1 LLDECHPAPKFTK
14 KVELVVPRKT
24 PVDDAVILL
33 AHFIRGANHDEW
45 AAGGAGA
52 GEINSEVILNAEVGS
67 AALDPAVGAPPQ
79 DEAP

>member
-1 LLDECHPAPKFTK
+1 VSFT
-14 KVELVVPRKT
+14 EDRRLV
-24 PVDDAVILL
+24 
-33 AHFIRGANHDEW
+33 
-45 AAGGAGA
+45 AGGAGA